1 MATPTACTRF
11 SDNYDLK
18 EELGKGAFS
27 VVRRCVQKSTGH
39 EFAAKIINTKKLT
52 ARDFQKLEREARICR
67 KLQHQNIVRLHD
79 SIQEENYHYLVF
91 DLVTG
96 GELFED
102 IVAREFYSEAD
113 ASHCIQQILE
123 SVHHCHHNGVV
134 HRDLK
139 PENLLLASK
148 AKGAAV
154 KLADFGLAIEV
165 QGEAQAWFGFAG
177 TPGYLSPE
185 VLKKEPY
192 GKPVDIWAC
201 GVILYI
207 LLVGYPPFWDEDQHR
222 LYAQIKAGS
231 YDYPSP
237 EWDTVTPEAK
247 NLINQMLTVNP
258 SKRITASEALKHP
271 WICQRERV
279 ASVVHRQETVDCLK
293 KFNARRKLKVAILTT
308 MLATRNFSSRS
319 IITKKGD
326 GSQVKES
333 TDSSTTIED
342 DDVKAGSAGSGSSS
356 GSSSNSQNS
365 QTGASPSS
373 PAAVYI
379 GNNNAATPIASSR
392 RYDSASNE
400 PDVRRNTGAGYR
412 QLGLVE
418 CNEPEDGKK
427 RTNAEIRIVCPI
439 KTCSQLSTN
448 SQCSARR
455 QEIIKMTE
463 QLIESINIGD
473 FEAYTKICD
482 PHLTAFEPEALG
494 NLVEGMDFHKFYFD
508 NAVLGKNCKAVNT
521 TILNPHVHLLG
532 EDAACIAYVRL
543 TQYMDKQGV
552 AHTHQ
557 SEESRVWHK
566 RDNKWQN
573 VHFHRSAVTGPSPFS
588 FNHK

>member
-1 MATPTACTRF
+1 MAAPVASTRF

-27 VVRRCVQKSTGH
+27 VVRRCVQKSTGL
-39 EFAAKIINTKKLT
+39 EFAAKVINTKKLSQ
-52 ARDFQKLEREARICR
+52 RDFQKLEREARICR
-67 KLQHQNIVRLHD
+67 KLQHPNIVRLHE
-79 SIQEENYHYLVF
+79 SIQEEHCHYLVF

-123 SVHHCHHNGVV
+123 SVHHCHHNGIV

-154 KLADFGLAIEV
+154 KLADFGLAIEL
-165 QGEAQAWFGFAG
+165 QGDAQAWYGFAG

-222 LYAQIKAGS
+222 LYGQIKAGA

-237 EWDTVTPEAK
+237 EWDTVTPEAR

-258 SKRITASEALKHP
+258 TRRITASEALRHP

-293 KFNARRKLKVAILTT
+293 KFNARRKLKGAILTT
-308 MLATRNFSSRS
+308 MIATRNFSTRS

-342 DDVKAGSAGSGSSS
+342 DDVKA
-356 GSSSNSQNS
+356 
-365 QTGASPSS
+365 
-373 PAAVYI
+373 
-379 GNNNAATPIASSR
+379 
-392 RYDSASNE
+392 
-400 PDVRRNTGAGYR
+400 
-412 QLGLVE
+412 
-418 CNEPEDGKK
+418 
-427 RTNAEIRIVCPI
+427 
-439 KTCSQLSTN
+439 
-448 SQCSARR
+448 RR

-463 QLIESINIGD
+463 QLIESINTGD
-473 FEAYTKICD
+473 FEGYTKICD

-508 NAVLGKNCKAVNT
+508 NAVLGKNSSCKAVNT

-543 TQYMDKQGV
+543 TQFVDKQGV
-552 AHTHQ
+552 AHTQQ
-557 SEESRVWHK
+557 SEESRVWQK
-566 RDNKWQN
+566 KDNKWQN

-588 FNHK
+588 CNHK

>member
-1 MATPTACTRF
+1 MSLPTACTRF

-39 EFAAKIINTKKLT
+39 EFAAKIINTKKLSN
-52 ARDFQKLEREARICR
+52 RDFQKLEREARICR
-67 KLQHQNIVRLHD
+67 KLQHPNIVRLHD
-79 SIQEENYHYLVF
+79 SIQEENFHYLVF

-165 QGEAQAWFGFAG
+165 QGEAQAWYGFAG

-222 LYAQIKAGS
+222 LYGQIKAGS

-258 SKRITASEALKHP
+258 GKRITALEALKHP

-293 KFNARRKLKVAILTT
+293 KFNARRKLKGAILTT
-308 MLATRNFSSRS
+308 MLATRNFSSKYDTQGRS

-333 TDSSTTIED
+333 TDSSTTLED
-342 DDVKAGSAGSGSSS
+342 DDIKAGNTGGGSSS
-356 GSSSNSQNS
+356 SSSNNSQNS
-365 QTGASPSS
+365 QVGVSPSS
-373 PAAVYI
+373 PASIIHQAN
-379 GNNNAATPIASSR
+379 G
-392 RYDSASNE
+392 SNE
-400 PDVRRNTGAGYR
+400 PIALRR
-412 QLGLVE
+412 Q
-418 CNEPEDGKK
+418 D
-427 RTNAEIRIVCPI
+427 
-439 KTCSQLSTN
+439 SSST
-448 SQCSARR
+448 ARR

-463 QLIESINIGD
+463 QLIESINTGD

-552 AHTHQ
+552 AHTQQ

-566 RDNKWQN
+566 KDNKWQN

>member
-11 SDNYDLK
+11 SDNYELK

-67 KLQHQNIVRLHD
+67 KLQHPNIVRLHD

-293 KFNARRKLKVAILTT
+293 KFNARRKLKGAILTT
-308 MLATRNFSSRS
+308 MLATRNFSKD
-319 IITKKGD
+319 KKGGVD
-326 GSQVKES
+326 R
-333 TDSSTTIED
+333 SST
-342 DDVKAGSAGSGSSS
+342 V
-356 GSSSNSQNS
+356 
-365 QTGASPSS
+365 
-373 PAAVYI
+373 
-379 GNNNAATPIASSR
+379 IAK
-392 RYDSASNE
+392 
-400 PDVRRNTGAGYR
+400 
-412 QLGLVE
+412 
-418 CNEPEDGKK
+418 EPE
-427 RTNAEIRIVCPI
+427 
-439 KTCSQLSTN
+439 
-448 SQCSARR
+448 ARR

-463 QLIESINIGD
+463 QLIESINTGD

-573 VHFHRSAVTGPSPFS
+573 VHFHRSAVTGPSPFTY
-588 FNHK
+588 NHK

>member
-27 VVRRCVQKSTGH
+27 VVRRCVQKSTGY

-67 KLQHQNIVRLHD
+67 KLQHPNIVRLHD
-79 SIQEENYHYLVF
+79 SIQEENHHYLVF

-293 KFNARRKLKVAILTT
+293 KFNARRKLKGAILTT
-308 MLATRNFSSRS
+308 MLATRNFSSKYDAQGRS

-342 DDVKAGSAGSGSSS
+342 DDVK
-356 GSSSNSQNS
+356 
-365 QTGASPSS
+365 
-373 PAAVYI
+373 
-379 GNNNAATPIASSR
+379 
-392 RYDSASNE
+392 
-400 PDVRRNTGAGYR
+400 
-412 QLGLVE
+412 
-418 CNEPEDGKK
+418 
-427 RTNAEIRIVCPI
+427 
-439 KTCSQLSTN
+439 
-448 SQCSARR
+448 ARR

-508 NAVLGKNCKAVNT
+508 NVLAKHCKAVNT

-573 VHFHRSAVTGPSPFS
+573 VHFHRSMLTGPSPFS
-588 FNHK
+588 YSHK